1 MVYIQIKLNVPNI
14 CMSALSEHGNHLK
27 CSNCSKSPCTFSEI
41 IVIENILNSLKHVC
55 MCKNYR
61 PLLFGDAFYGYLNV
75 YILNGYCWSS
85 NCNSLLFSWSS
96 SYFGIINKIHYDA
109 GVFYHHEPPTT
120 ETHERQWKKCAAQL
134 KFLRMGKLNIWIK
147 WNNFIIYRF
156 HCTIKWSIHW
166 FNNKHG
172 VFLQHQKFHTK
183 VISIYFYDNDLVS
196 NIQ

>member
-1 MVYIQIKLNVPNI
+1 MCV
-14 CMSALSEHGNHLK
+14 LSEHGNHLK

-109 GVFYHHEPPTT
+109 GVFLSSRTPDHRDSRSTMEKMCCTA
-120 ETHERQWKKCAAQL
+120 EIFAD
-134 KFLRMGKLNIWIK
+134 GKIKYLNK
-147 WNNFIIYRF
+147 MEQFYY
-156 HCTIKWSIHW
+156 
-166 FNNKHG
+166 
-172 VFLQHQKFHTK
+172 
-183 VISIYFYDNDLVS
+183 ISISLCHKMVYSL
-196 NIQ
+196 I